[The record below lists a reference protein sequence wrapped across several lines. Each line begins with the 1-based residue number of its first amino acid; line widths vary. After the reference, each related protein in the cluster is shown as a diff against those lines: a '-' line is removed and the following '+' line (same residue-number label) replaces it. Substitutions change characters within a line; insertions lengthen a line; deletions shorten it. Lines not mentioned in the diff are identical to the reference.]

1 MHVDLEKLQTLKE
14 WEKQI
19 TVHGPKWHHN
29 VGRSKKH
36 WSREFKDR
44 RIASQL
50 AKVYP
55 FIYAAC
61 RLKIDPCDAVKHTE
75 EPFAV
80 YCVSPDPSGIHQS
93 RIRRKLFFRFYALL
107 LRSEH
112 SSDSSIRDPK
122 SAAFERA
129 EEPAGADVCLPGV
142 FAVSTPKPVRPSS
155 TALGLEQEFSEPS
168 KTANQ
173 GDRDVLH
180 RSPSSITPSS
190 QQSIPSNPSSSA
202 WPSVSLPVASL
213 ISLACSSTPSS
224 SASIDMISTILPTCT
239 LVSSPISRPSLPNSQ
254 CSPEYYTPLEPPEPT
269 DLDFLTAEPTQRSLV
284 TSNWDATPIVHSSI
298 NGDAGSTLPNS
309 QCSPEY
315 YTPLEST
322 EPTDLDVLPGEPTQQ
337 SLVTS
342 NWDATP
348 IVHPPVNGDA
358 ESTSGSTLVTQNNPV
373 PICDTSVLQ
382 TEGGSIDTSSNTNS
396 TNSPVTRIFRS
407 LLDAGRFVRR
417 FSTGRTPQL
426 MEKPTGKTVDHSPSL
441 QSTSSSEIA
450 SSIPD
455 RPSRLFVSSRPPR
468 LVNSI
473 LNRMRRSVQLRQKTR
488 LTVFHQA
495 KWAHTTTHRAV
506 HTDLSPGRLERHALV
521 SSPGWPQ
528 WTLLTSEESDEIITS
543 VTPDQRNPSNLR
555 IRSLP
560 THHLARTHHSP
571 LIRGP
576 RRKKRF
582 EELQPLLLK
591 VVNDI
596 TAIDEIKLPICS
608 RSKLREL
615 MDQFVYRRK
624 YT

>member
-1 MHVDLEKLQTLKE
+1 MSCKSSPNLKLIELTTFLK
-14 WEKQI
+14 
-19 TVHGPKWHHN
+19 PL
-29 VGRSKKH
+29 
-36 WSREFKDR
+36 
-44 RIASQL
+44 RIS
-50 AKVYP
+50 
-55 FIYAAC
+55 
-61 RLKIDPCDAVKHTE
+61 
-75 EPFAV
+75 
-80 YCVSPDPSGIHQS
+80 
-93 RIRRKLFFRFYALL
+93 LF
-107 LRSEH
+107 
-112 SSDSSIRDPK
+112 SDS
-122 SAAFERA
+122 A
-129 EEPAGADVCLPGV
+129 
-142 FAVSTPKPVRPSS
+142 
-155 TALGLEQEFSEPS
+155 
-168 KTANQ
+168 
-173 GDRDVLH
+173 
-180 RSPSSITPSS
+180 
-190 QQSIPSNPSSSA
+190 
-202 WPSVSLPVASL
+202 
-213 ISLACSSTPSS
+213 
-224 SASIDMISTILPTCT
+224 
-239 LVSSPISRPSLPNSQ
+239 LPNSQ

-284 TSNWDATPIVHSSI
+284 TSNWDATPIVHPPV
-298 NGDAGSTLPNS
+298 NGDAESIPITEMLEHGTYNQPLETMPSLPNS